1 MEDLGSAIAVPSV
14 HKGNK
19 LMAPEQDDAARISRR
34 GFFKSF
40 LPQRA
45 ENEEVLL
52 PGSFQPTFMWADL
65 RTGQIGFPG
74 GLARNDVMPG
84 SIMHLVAAT
93 ALLEQRLI
101 DPEEAVVCAQ
111 KNLCSTA
118 HGSVDLAHAI
128 AVGCNR
134 YFVHTSRSLT
144 AQSFLQYSSE
154 FGLNSDL
161 GKFASGDFPSN
172 RSGSAGQLLLG
183 IDSNFRPTAVQLL
196 RLAALI
202 ASSGKLPALHSAEEA
217 VTGPEP
223 TCPKFADATWQF
235 LRESMHLSCKTG
247 AAAALD
253 PELTLDPAACINTLP
268 FGAQFAATIIGFFP
282 YTKPSYAFYTAAA
295 MISEEDNAIPAA
307 QHYLFAQ
314 PWP

>member
-1 MEDLGSAIAVPSV
+1 MSA
-14 HKGNK
+14 KG
-19 LMAPEQDDAARISRR
+19 DDSIRVSRR

-40 LPQRA
+40 LPA
-45 ENEEVLL
+45 LSEDEPVLL
-52 PGSFQPTFMWADL
+52 PGSFQNTFMWADL

-84 SIMHLVAAT
+84 SVMHLVAAA
-93 ALLEQRLI
+93 ALLEQKLV
-101 DPEEAVVCAQ
+101 DPKESIVCAQ
-111 KNLCSTA
+111 KNLCSVA
-118 HGSVDLAHAI
+118 HGSVDLTHAI

-134 YFVHTSRSLT
+134 YFAQASRALT
-144 AQSFLQYSSE
+144 RESFLRYCAE

-172 RSGSAGQLLLG
+172 RSGSPGQLLLG
-183 IDSNFRPTAVQLL
+183 IDSNFRPTSFQLL

-202 ASSGKLPALHSAEEA
+202 AMSAKLPQLHSAEEK

-223 TCPKFADATWQF
+223 NAPKLSDQTWQL
-235 LRESMHLSCKTG
+235 LRQAMHLTCSEV
-247 AAAALD
+247 AATHLD
-253 PELTLDPAACINTLP
+253 PELALDPAVSLNTLP

-282 YTKPSYAFYTAAA
+282 YTKPVYAFYASEAL
-295 MISEEDNAIPAA
+295 ISEEGSAVA
-307 QHYLFAQ
+307 QAQRYLFAQ

>member
-1 MEDLGSAIAVPSV
+1 MSP
-14 HKGNK
+14 KG
-19 LMAPEQDDAARISRR
+19 DDATRVTRR

-40 LPQRA
+40 LPQLP
-45 ENEEVLL
+45 ENEPVLL
-52 PGSFQPTFMWADL
+52 PGSFQSTFMWADL

-84 SIMHLVAAT
+84 SVMHLVACA
-93 ALLEQRLI
+93 ALLEERLV
-101 DPEEAVVCAQ
+101 DPDETVVCAQ
-111 KNLCSTA
+111 KNLCSVS
-118 HGSVDLAHAI
+118 HGPVDLAS
-128 AVGCNR
+128 AVALGCNR
-134 YFVHTSRSLT
+134 YFAQTSRSLT
-144 AQSFLQYSSE
+144 AESFLRYAAE
-154 FGLNSDL
+154 FGLDSDL

-183 IDSNFRPTAVQLL
+183 INSDFRPTAVQLL

-202 ASSGKLPALHSAEEA
+202 ASSGKLPALHSSEETA
-217 VTGPEP
+217 TGPEP

-235 LRESMHLSCKTG
+235 LREAMHLSCRSG
-247 AAAALD
+247 AAAELD
-253 PELTLDPAACINTLP
+253 RELTLDPAACLNTLP

-282 YTKPSYAFYTAAA
+282 YTKPAYAFYTARAT
-295 MISEEDNAIPAA
+295 ISEEDNAIPAA